1 MFRYLSSFI
10 LIGLS
15 VAMFLLFTDSLYSD
29 IQNLKIEQSNYDQAS
44 TNSQALENERDK
56 LTSEYSKISPEN
68 LERIKKLL
76 PDSVDNIRLILEIEK
91 IAQPYGMALK
101 DVKYNANLEK
111 EETEGGAITSGASG
125 DDSSNRNYGS
135 WELSFS
141 TSANYSN
148 FLNFMRDL
156 ENNLRI
162 VDISSI
168 EFSSAAATIGGSSA
182 SEVYK
187 YTFNIK
193 TYWLKN

>member
-1 MFRYLSSFI
+1 MLRYLSSFI

-15 VAMFLLFTDSLYSD
+15 VAVFLLFTGSLYTD
-29 IQNLKIEQSNYDQAS
+29 IQNLKTEQATYDEAS
-44 TNSQALENERDK
+44 TNSKELENERDK
-56 LTSEYSKISPEN
+56 LTADYSKISPEN

-91 IAQPYGMALK
+91 IAQPYGMSLK

-111 EETEGGAITSGASG
+111 EETEGGAITSGVDG
-125 DDSSNRNYGS
+125 DNLSNKNYGS
-135 WELSFS
+135 WDLSFS

-156 ENNLRI
+156 ESNLRI

-168 EFSSAAATIGGSSA
+168 EFSSSAAPLGGSSA
-182 SEVYK
+182 SEVYR